1 MVIEAD
7 QANVAHGGDGGD
19 LTAGAAQLEVGGQD
33 RGRPGSAREQQL
45 HPRHNH
51 IKVWQI
57 DNNDPRPRWA
67 LFNKGRDSPTYV
79 WDLDTSRQLSHPI

>member
-33 RGRPGSAREQQL
+33 HGRPEAQPES
-45 HPRHNH
+45 NSS
-51 IKVWQI
+51 I
-57 DNNDPRPRWA
+57 
-67 LFNKGRDSPTYV
+67 
-79 WDLDTSRQLSHPI
+79 LDMTM